1 MVADYSKRATPATR
15 DKNAT
20 LVKPIRLNGHG
31 GALACAVLLSD
42 EKGGSYRLARNLLKQ
57 AQQVAR

>member
-1 MVADYSKRATPATR
+1 MVADYSKRTTPATR

-31 GALACAVLLSD
+31 GAVARAALLSD
-42 EKGGSYRLARNLLKQ
+42 EKGGIDCLARNLLKQ
-57 AQQVAR
+57 ARQVAR